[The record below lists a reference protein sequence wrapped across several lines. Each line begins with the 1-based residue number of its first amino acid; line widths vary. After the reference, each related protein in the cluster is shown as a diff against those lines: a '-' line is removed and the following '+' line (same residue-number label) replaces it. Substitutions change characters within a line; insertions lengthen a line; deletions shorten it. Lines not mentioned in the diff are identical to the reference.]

1 MPGENVKFGFLVNDN
16 TANTLISI
24 YSQLNA
30 EFWVSLFKVMVFP
43 LLVKVGG
50 DNQVQQLKL
59 KDGVVTEQNSHLL
72 CWQGFHRAQCQL

>member
-1 MPGENVKFGFLVNDN
+1 MPGENVKFAFLVNDN

-43 LLVKVGG
+43 LLVNVGG
-50 DNQVQQLKL
+50 DNQDQQ
-59 KDGVVTEQNSHLL
+59 
-72 CWQGFHRAQCQL
+72 